1 MLTCQMYRDY
11 RNLMVNKYRENVER
25 RLTPSDLRTV
35 LVGEHTAIYRV
46 WSFLDHWGLIN
57 FQAKDGVSHE
67 GNEGPAPFKI
77 APSGTF
83 SLVCAVVRERSSY
96 FCCFCCFFCCFCWPH
111 WGVTNFQAKD
121 GVSHEGDEGPA
132 PFKQ

>member
-1 MLTCQMYRDY
+1 VACLSLCYICQKNHDHQIWKVYAWRILTCSSDFSLCLLVCQMYRDY

-57 FQAKDGVSHE
+57 FQAKDGVLHE

-83 SLVCAVVRERSSY
+83 FSCLCLRE
-96 FCCFCCFFCCFCWPH
+96 C
-111 WGVTNFQAKD
+111 
-121 GVSHEGDEGPA
+121 E
-132 PFKQ
+132 